1 MSYTISN
8 TEKTKSKG
16 ADYET
21 LSTLYMLGYHSKRNG
36 IRYVFVD
43 CFNDISC
50 SDDGVNEIYDIQAK
64 GYKTISTS
72 QIGRFFYTLFKN
84 FLSGLPFAEYI
95 LFLETIDDKYLLQI
109 FQGQKRLQYSAFTSN
124 AQKSIKKYLENEWI
138 RRDKKKSLS
147 PNDLASMNNFL
158 NVVQIVVCDFSKIDA
173 IKKLIPLKNTPIKSD
188 DFYEAI
194 FDEIKKKENELKLI
208 PLEGKVLNNAT
219 DILQFNKFIEKKDID
234 LMLINSFVGTSLF
247 EDMGVPIG
255 FVPELNGVANIEDQK
270 DLLQK
275 CRVELAKMFFDKNQ
289 AKNIW
294 KLLLK
299 IVDLVNQNAN
309 DMPSQ
314 IYTRIPSNVLNSV
327 SGLSDKSVKFFIA
340 KVQEGVS

>member
-1 MSYTISN
+1 
-8 TEKTKSKG
+8 
-16 ADYET
+16 
-21 LSTLYMLGYHSKRNG
+21 MLGYHSKRNG